1 MSAPTDRP
9 QDPKSVAFYAPAGQ
23 RAARL
28 GQVSE
33 AAAALVPDQ
42 PHDVARAH
50 TGELFEGDVGMR
62 RLRARSALD
71 PDFVPGPPPPAMRTR
86 SWFGAAAR
94 LTLLLATAAVV
105 ALVVIGQVPLP
116 SLWQQPSSDRKAAE
130 LSSASSRSVAAVTP
144 AKRPDP
150 VIPRLI
156 VQDARGNRGEPAPL
170 GVTLEG
176 RADGALVLISG
187 LVPGMTV
194 STGGAVGADAWQ
206 VPVTELAGAWIL
218 PAKDFVGVVDLTAE
232 LRFADNTVVQRRPI
246 HLEWVAPATAVTAS
260 AAAAS
265 AAPAAAAASAP
276 ASAAPSVA
284 APAAPSAPAPNV
296 VVAAAAPV
304 ATAPSVA
311 APPAAAPAATA
322 PSVAAPPVAAP
333 AAAVPAVAAPTAA
346 ASPPIVAA
354 AGPSAG
360 ADAARQ
366 IDADEIAILL
376 KRGKDFIVNGDIAG
390 ARLILRRA
398 AEANNADAALVLA
411 ATYDPLVLREL
422 KVFGVAGD
430 AATARTWYEK
440 AKELGSPDARRRL
453 EILASAPR

>member
-1 MSAPTDRP
+1 
-9 QDPKSVAFYAPAGQ
+9 
-23 RAARL
+23 
-28 GQVSE
+28 
-33 AAAALVPDQ
+33 
-42 PHDVARAH
+42 
-50 TGELFEGDVGMR
+50 
-62 RLRARSALD
+62 
-71 PDFVPGPPPPAMRTR
+71 
-86 SWFGAAAR
+86 
-94 LTLLLATAAVV
+94 
-105 ALVVIGQVPLP
+105 VVIGQVPLP

-246 HLEWVAPATAVTAS
+246 HLEWVAPASAATSS

-296 VVAAAAPV
+296 VVAAAAPIT
-304 ATAPSVA
+304 AAPSVA
-311 APPAAAPAATA
+311 APPAAAPPAA
-322 PSVAAPPVAAP
+322 VAAVAG
-333 AAAVPAVAAPTAA
+333 PAVAAPTAA

-354 AGPSAG
+354 AGPPAG

-430 AATARTWYEK
+430 AATARAWYEK
-440 AKELGSPDARRRL
+440 AKELGSPDAGRRL